1 MRSNLTMVTFVLV
14 ILFTFDYFAMDGRIL
29 DWLLRIAHETGL
41 QWKSDVDDIIS
52 RYLRTS

>member
-29 DWLLRIAHETGL
+29 DWLLRAAHEAGL